1 MVRDLEKALD
11 GQISAWTE
19 LKSKNIP
26 ELNDQLKKAGL
37 PPINL
42 DKPVPGSEDAA
53 ETTTQE
59 RDENEE

>member
-26 ELNDQLKKAGL
+26 ELNDQVKKAGL

-53 ETTTQE
+53 ETTTQDS
-59 RDENEE
+59 DENEE